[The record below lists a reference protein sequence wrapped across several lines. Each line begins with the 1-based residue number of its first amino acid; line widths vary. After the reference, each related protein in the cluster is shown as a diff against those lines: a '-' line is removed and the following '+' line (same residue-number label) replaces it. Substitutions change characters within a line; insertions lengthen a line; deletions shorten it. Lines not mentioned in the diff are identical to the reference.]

1 MDSLTQIVLGAAV
14 GEAVLGK
21 KIGNRALYLGAL
33 GGTIPDLDVLAN
45 VFTSELT
52 ALAFHRGFM
61 HGMLFAV
68 AAPFGLAWLCRWLYG
83 NDIYRRPG
91 FRWAL
96 AALLF
101 LLLLGLLG
109 GINVVPAAITGR
121 PVWWLVLLSLGLLFL
136 FGRKLW
142 RNYLHANLA
151 EVRVSYRSWYG
162 FWFATIFTHP
172 LLDCFTSY
180 GTQLFSPFSDYR
192 VAFNTISVAD
202 PLYTVPFGLSVIAV
216 GLLRRGSRARRW
228 ANIIGFTLSSA
239 YLTFTVF
246 NKRSVDRIFAESLQ
260 REGIPYTRFT
270 AQPTIF
276 NNILWQGVAETPE
289 GFYNGFYSKLD
300 PTPRVLQFYPW
311 PKNHALL
318 APHAD
323 TRTVETLEWFSKGY
337 YNVLPY
343 NGDTLQL
350 NDLRFGSTSEPLEAP
365 EDYVFKFLLWP
376 DGEGGLD
383 MTQSR
388 AGNFSEERLVAFWER
403 LGGTPVV
410 EE

>member
-45 VFTSELT
+45 LFTSELT

-61 HGMLFAV
+61 HGILFAV
-68 AAPFGLAWLCRWLYG
+68 AAPFGLAWLFRWLYG
-83 NDIYRRPG
+83 NDVYRRPG
-91 FRWAL
+91 FKWTL
-96 AALLF
+96 ATVLF

-109 GINVVPAAITGR
+109 GINIVPAAITGQ
-121 PVWWLVLLSLGLLFL
+121 PVWWLALLSFGLLFL
-136 FGRKLW
+136 FGRQLW
-142 RNYLHANLA
+142 RNYLHAKL
-151 EVRVSYRSWYG
+151 EDVRVSYRGWYW

-180 GTQLFSPFSDYR
+180 GTQLFNPFSDYR

-216 GLLRRGSRARRW
+216 GLLRRGSRARSW

-246 NKRSVDRIFAESLQ
+246 NKCSVDRIFAESLQ
-260 REGIPYTRFT
+260 REGIAYNRFT
-270 AQPTIF
+270 AQPTIL
-276 NNILWQGVAETPE
+276 NNVLWQGVAETPE

-300 PTPRVLQFYPW
+300 PTPQVLQFYPW
-311 PKNHALL
+311 PKNHDLL
-318 APHAD
+318 APYAD
-323 TRTVETLEWFSKGY
+323 TRTVETLQWFSKGY

-343 NGDTLQL
+343 SGDTLQF

-376 DGEGGLD
+376 DETGALQ

-388 AGNFSEERLVAFWER
+388 AGNFSEERLVAFWTR
-403 LGGTPVV
+403 LNGQPVGR
-410 EE
+410 

>member
-1 MDSLTQIVLGAAV
+1 MDSITQIVLGAAV

-61 HGMLFAV
+61 HGVLFAV
-68 AAPFGLAWLCRWLYG
+68 LAPFALAAGARWLYG
-83 NDIYRRPG
+83 SGVYRRPG
-91 FRWAL
+91 FKWT
-96 AALLF
+96 LF
-101 LLLLGLLG
+101 LLLTLALG
-109 GINVVPAAITGR
+109 GVFAGINGVIIVVGGA
-121 PVWWLVLLSLGLLFL
+121 PVWWLLIGSLVLWALFV
-136 FGRKLW
+136 RRLW
-142 RNYLHANLA
+142 RRYLHAPLD
-151 EVRVSYRSWYG
+151 EVRVSYRAWYG

-180 GTQLFSPFSDYR
+180 GTQLFSPFSNYR

-202 PLYTVPFGLSVIAV
+202 PLYTVPFGLAVVAV

-239 YLTFTVF
+239 YLTFTVL
-246 NKRSVDRIFAESLQ
+246 NKRSVDRVFADSLE
-260 REGIPYTRFT
+260 RAGIAYTRFT
-270 AQPTIF
+270 VQPTIL
-276 NNILWQGVAETPE
+276 NNILWQGVAETPD
-289 GFYNGFYSKLD
+289 GFHNGFYSKLD
-300 PTPRVLQFYPW
+300 PTPTVTRFYPW

-318 APHAD
+318 DLYAD
-323 TRTVETLEWFSKGY
+323 GRTVNTLRWFSKDY

-343 NGDTLQL
+343 NGDTLQI

-365 EDYVFKFLLWP
+365 EDYVFKFLVWP
-376 DGEGGLD
+376 DAQGELD
-383 MTQSR
+383 LTQSR
-388 AGNFSEERLVAFWER
+388 AGNFSEDRLARFWSR
-403 LGGTPVV
+403 IQGNPVQ
-410 EE
+410 

>member
-61 HGMLFAV
+61 HGILFAA
-68 AAPFGLAWLCRWLYG
+68 AAPFGLAWLTRRLYDSG
-83 NDIYRRPG
+83 TYRRPG
-91 FRWAL
+91 FKWT
-96 AALLF
+96 LF
-101 LLLLGLLG
+101 LVLSLLLGAVLA
-109 GINVVPAAITGR
+109 GINIIPAALSGR
-121 PVWWLVLLSLGLLFL
+121 PVWWLAAGSLVLLLLFI
-136 FGRKLW
+136 RCLW
-142 RNYLHANLA
+142 TRYLHAELA
-151 EVRVSYRSWYG
+151 EVSVSYRSWYW

-172 LLDCFTSY
+172 LLDCFTTY

-216 GLLRRGSRARRW
+216 GLLRRGSRARSRVN
-228 ANIIGFTLSSA
+228 AIGFTLSSA
-239 YLTFTVF
+239 YLVFTVF
-246 NKRSVDRIFAESLQ
+246 NKRSVDRVFEQSL
-260 REGIPYTRFT
+260 RRDGIAYTRYT
-270 AQPTIF
+270 TYPTIF
-276 NNILWQGVAETPE
+276 NNLLWQGVAETPD

-300 PTPRVLQFYPW
+300 AVPEVARFYPW
-311 PKNHALL
+311 PKGHDLL
-318 APHAD
+318 IPYRD
-323 TRTVETLEWFSKGY
+323 TRTVETLRWFSNDY

-350 NDLRFGSTSEPLEAP
+350 NDLRFGATVEPVEAP

-376 DGEGGLD
+376 EADGTLG

-388 AGNFSEERLVAFWER
+388 AGNFSEDRLVRFR
-403 LGGTPVV
+403 DRVLG
-410 EE
+410 E